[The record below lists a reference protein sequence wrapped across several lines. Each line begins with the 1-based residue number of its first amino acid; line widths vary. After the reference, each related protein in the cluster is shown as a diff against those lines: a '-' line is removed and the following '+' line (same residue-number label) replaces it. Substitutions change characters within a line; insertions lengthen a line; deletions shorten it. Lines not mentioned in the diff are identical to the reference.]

1 MGILLAYFLW
11 VTSALAIIVTAW
23 IGVADSGVETVHLRR
38 AATGRSYDAAF
49 MAENGNAPA
58 GTTAAQTAAASERR
72 GGARMPESAAANT
85 RAQLPAERRSGR
97 HVASQLGSSRG
108 AGARVALRANPPPFD
123 GH

>member
-1 MGILLAYFLW
+1 MAILLAYFLW
-11 VTSALAIIVTAW
+11 VTSVLAIIVTAW

-72 GGARMPESAAANT
+72 GDARMPQSAAANT
-85 RAQLPAERRSGR
+85 LPVERRPGSGR
-97 HVASQLGSSRG
+97 HVASQLGRSRG

>member
-11 VTSALAIIVTAW
+11 VTSVLAIIVTAW

-49 MAENGNAPA
+49 TAEIGNAPA
-58 GTTAAQTAAASERR
+58 GTTGALTAAASERR
-72 GGARMPESAAANT
+72 GNARMPESAAANT
-85 RAQLPAERRSGR
+85 RAQLPGERRSGR
-97 HVASQLGSSRG
+97 HVASQLGRSRG
-108 AGARVALRANPPPFD
+108 AGPRVALRANPPPFD